1 MSTAVV
7 VLVALAAGTYLL
19 KAAGPLLLGGDR
31 RLAPWLDRLAVLL
44 PAPLLAALVM
54 TSTVASGKD
63 LVVDA
68 RVVGLAV
75 AALALRFRAPFVV
88 AVVATAAATALVRAI
103 GG

>member
-7 VLVALAAGTYLL
+7 VMLALAGGTYLL

-31 RLAPWLDRLAVLL
+31 RLPPWLDRLAFLL

-63 LVVDA
+63 LVFDA
-68 RVVGLAV
+68 RVAGLAV
-75 AALALRFRAPFVV
+75 AAIALRLKAPFVV
-88 AVVATAAATALVRAI
+88 AVVAAAAATAVVRAI